1 MSDETAEVFGAD
13 EAPTPLATPTDVR
26 RALAKTLRRIEKG
39 TVSHHTGQVLIN
51 GYGSL
56 AKMMRE
62 TIADDVLQRMQQL
75 ERRQAEV
82 EERATSH

>member
-1 MSDETAEVFGAD
+1 MSDETAESFGAD

-39 TVSHHTGQVLIN
+39 TVTHHVGQVLIN

-62 TIADDVLQRMQQL
+62 TIADDVLQRLREL
-75 ERRQAEV
+75 ERRQIDAE
-82 EERATSH
+82 EQRTH